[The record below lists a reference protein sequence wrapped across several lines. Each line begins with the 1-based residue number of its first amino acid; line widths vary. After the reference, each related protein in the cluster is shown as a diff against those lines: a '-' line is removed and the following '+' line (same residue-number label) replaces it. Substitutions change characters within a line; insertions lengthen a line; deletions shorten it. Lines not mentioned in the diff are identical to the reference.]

1 MADGGYRALAEV
13 SQTEGDVATADV
25 RPRWLIHYVGILC
38 MFFVKCVLC
47 VFSQM
52 NVT

>member
-1 MADGGYRALAEV
+1 MMVVLF
-13 SQTEGDVATADV
+13 
-25 RPRWLIHYVGILC
+25 IHYVGIMC